1 MFSRCCCCFG
11 VVVNN
16 EVTHA
21 CDSRRAC
28 LASTASLRSF
38 ISLSPPHRPNVILC
52 EWQQRNKRMN
62 ISRTCRTFLLHPS
75 VSIRLQS
82 RRQFSSTRVAMS
94 PTDIQ
99 TFAASQLALLELEHS
114 AEIEETAI
122 LSSAHAPIVLQRAGL
137 ALLNLQV
144 VGQRT
149 GFAGRTQIDLA
160 LDTSITSGDLPEH
173 GLSSGDLCAVAEQ
186 PRGSEKKRDREVIEA
201 RKVTGV
207 VQRVRRE
214 DISVALDKDDT
225 EVPSGGKLW
234 LYVHSTRS
242 ALNHTHLSNIAVGT
256 GRLINYFSINTGSSS
271 PMRLPT
277 NASLRQ

>member
-1 MFSRCCCCFG
+1 
-11 VVVNN
+11 
-16 EVTHA
+16 
-21 CDSRRAC
+21 
-28 LASTASLRSF
+28 
-38 ISLSPPHRPNVILC
+38 
-52 EWQQRNKRMN
+52 
-62 ISRTCRTFLLHPS
+62 
-75 VSIRLQS
+75 
-82 RRQFSSTRVAMS
+82 MS

-99 TFAASQLALLELEHS
+99 TFAASQLALLDLEHS

-186 PRGSEKKRDREVIEA
+186 PKGGEKKRDREVIES

-234 LYVHSTRS
+234 LYVQQSTPEHMCP
-242 ALNHTHLSNIAVGT
+242 LYTAVGT
-256 GRLINYFSINTGSSS
+256 GRLIHSFSLNTGSSS
-271 PMRLPT
+271 PTRPPI
-277 NASLRQ
+277 NASPRL

>member
-1 MFSRCCCCFG
+1 
-11 VVVNN
+11 
-16 EVTHA
+16 
-21 CDSRRAC
+21 
-28 LASTASLRSF
+28 
-38 ISLSPPHRPNVILC
+38 
-52 EWQQRNKRMN
+52 
-62 ISRTCRTFLLHPS
+62 
-75 VSIRLQS
+75 
-82 RRQFSSTRVAMS
+82 MS

-160 LDTSITSGDLPEH
+160 LDSSITSGNLPEH

-186 PRGSEKKRDREVIEA
+186 PKGSEKKRDREVIEA

-214 DISVALDKDDT
+214 DISVALDKEDT

-234 LYVHSTRS
+234 LYVQSTPE
-242 ALNHTHLSNIAVGT
+242 HMYLSNTSVGT
-256 GRLINYFSINTGSSS
+256 GRLIHISSSNTGSSS
-271 PMRLPT
+271 PTRPPI
-277 NASLRQ
+277 NASLRR

>member
-1 MFSRCCCCFG
+1 
-11 VVVNN
+11 
-16 EVTHA
+16 
-21 CDSRRAC
+21 
-28 LASTASLRSF
+28 
-38 ISLSPPHRPNVILC
+38 
-52 EWQQRNKRMN
+52 MN
-62 ISRTCRTFLLHPS
+62 ISRTCRRIFLPS
-75 VSIRLQS
+75 PVLKLQS
-82 RRQFSSTRVAMS
+82 YRQLNYTSAAMS

-160 LDTSITSGDLPEH
+160 LDTSIASGDLPEH

-186 PRGSEKKRDREVIEA
+186 PKGGEKKRDREVIES

-234 LYVHSTRS
+234 LYVQPTQS
-242 ALNHTHLSNIAVGT
+242 ASENVHLLNIVVGT
-256 GRLINYFSINTGSSS
+256 GRLIQFFSFNTGSSS
-271 PMRLPT
+271 PTRPPI
-277 NASLRQ
+277 NVSLRL

>member
-1 MFSRCCCCFG
+1 
-11 VVVNN
+11 
-16 EVTHA
+16 
-21 CDSRRAC
+21 
-28 LASTASLRSF
+28 
-38 ISLSPPHRPNVILC
+38 
-52 EWQQRNKRMN
+52 MN
-62 ISRTCRTFLLHPS
+62 ISRTCRRFFLNPS
-75 VSIRLQS
+75 VSRLQS
-82 RRQFSSTRVAMS
+82 YRQFNSTSAAMS

-160 LDTSITSGDLPEH
+160 LDSSIASGDLPEH

-186 PRGSEKKRDREVIEA
+186 PKGGEKKRDREVIEA

-234 LYVHSTRS
+234 LYV
-242 ALNHTHLSNIAVGT
+242 
-256 GRLINYFSINTGSSS
+256 
-271 PMRLPT
+271 
-277 NASLRQ
+277 Q